1 MRGKW
6 RVMRSAFTM
15 IEVIV
20 MIVILGILAVVIAPR
35 VLQHVGKS
43 KQSVAASGVAS
54 LSMSLQSY
62 AVANGMPESG
72 ASLRI
77 LWEKPAA
84 NASKWD
90 GPYVNSEDDLVDPW
104 GHPYVLLI
112 PSQHGNADFDIIS
125 YGADGQPGGEGEN
138 EDIVSGKKR

>member
-1 MRGKW
+1 MRGKR
-6 RVMRSAFTM
+6 RVVRRAFTM

-54 LSMSLQSY
+54 LAMSLQSY

-72 ASLRI
+72 ASLRV
-77 LWEKPAA
+77 LWEKPGS
-84 NASKWD
+84 ASKWD

-112 PSQHGNADFDIIS
+112 PSQHGNADFDIIC
-125 YGADGQPGGEGEN
+125 YGADGQSGGEGEN
-138 EDIVSGKKR
+138 EDIISGKKR

>member
-1 MRGKW
+1 MRGK
-6 RVMRSAFTM
+6 RRLVRRAFTM

-54 LSMSLQSY
+54 LAMSLQSY

-72 ASLRI
+72 ASLRV
-77 LWEKPAA
+77 LWEKPGS
-84 NASKWD
+84 ASKWD

-112 PSQHGNADFDIIS
+112 PSQHGNADFDIIC
-125 YGADGQPGGEGEN
+125 YGADGQSGGEGEN
-138 EDIVSGKKR
+138 EDIISGKKR

>member
-43 KQSVAASGVAS
+43 KQSVAARPVAKARVGPS
-54 LSMSLQSY
+54 HSASATGGPVRRASPPSIGGCKS
-62 AVANGMPESG
+62 ARAFGESG
-72 ASLRI
+72 FSA
-77 LWEKPAA
+77 
-84 NASKWD
+84 
-90 GPYVNSEDDLVDPW
+90 
-104 GHPYVLLI
+104 
-112 PSQHGNADFDIIS
+112 
-125 YGADGQPGGEGEN
+125 
-138 EDIVSGKKR
+138 